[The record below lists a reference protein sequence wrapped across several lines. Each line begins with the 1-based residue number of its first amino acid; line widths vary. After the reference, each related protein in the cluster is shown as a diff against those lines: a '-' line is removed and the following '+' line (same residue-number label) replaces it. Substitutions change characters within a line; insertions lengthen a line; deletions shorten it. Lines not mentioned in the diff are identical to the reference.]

1 MSATLAAAGIGAGL
15 SILASAERNAAIEQQ
30 AASNFNASL
39 NSLDLKRGLDFNNL
53 LYQGAE
59 INRAVGAQLTQL
71 GFEERKATAN
81 TIVKTIDRN
90 VYGISAMKTN
100 AQAQK
105 DVALM
110 EDSIRQKGKA
120 AMTDIQSNLSTAN
133 YAYNSGVYG
142 ASQNYANTM
151 SQQQGTMEIL
161 AGAAGSAASFASGY
175 NAYAAS

>member
-1 MSATLAAAGIGAGL
+1 MAYPLAAAGIGAGL

-30 AASNFNASL
+30 ATENFNATLDSL
-39 NSLDLKRGLDFNNL
+39 YQKRGVDFTNL

-59 INRAVGAQLTQL
+59 VNRQIGAQLTQL

-105 DVALM
+105 DVALL

-133 YAYNSGVYG
+133 YAFNSGVYG
-142 ASQNYANTM
+142 ASQNYANAM
-151 SQQQGTMEIL
+151 NQQQGTMEII
-161 AGAAGSAASFASGY
+161 AGAAGSAAAFAAGSQ
-175 NAYAAS
+175 AF